1 MSKSNSGYFS
11 GTKGDNSDNS
21 KKTNNK
27 SSSYK
32 KERPKKERKYVDQLP
47 NADKAIIDPKKLI
60 SYSLDYD
67 NNKGKDKALLFE
79 KVLGFTKS
87 NANLLI
93 KQIQENVSNYKAE
106 IRESDQ
112 HGQRYAVLMP
122 ITGVNGKT
130 VTVHTGWIIDSGK
143 TIPRLVTAY
152 IERLRYDISIMRH
165 R

>member
-27 SSSYK
+27 SSSPK

-47 NADKAIIDPKKLI
+47 NADKAIVDPRKI
-60 SYSLDYD
+60 INYALDFD
-67 NNKGKDKALLFE
+67 NDQGKDKSKHFE
-79 KVLGFTKS
+79 KVLGFTKN

-106 IRESDQ
+106 IRKLDQ
-112 HGQRYAVLMP
+112 YGQRYAVLMP
-122 ITGVNGKT
+122 IIGVNGNT
-130 VTVHTGWIIDSGK
+130 AIVHTGWIIDSGK
-143 TIPRLVTAY
+143 TIPRLVTVY
-152 IERLRYDISIMRH
+152 IER
-165 R
+165 

>member
-27 SSSYK
+27 SSS
-32 KERPKKERKYVDQLP
+32 PKKERKYVDQSP

-106 IRESDQ
+106 ICESDQ
-112 HGQRYAVLMP
+112 YGQRYAVLMP
-122 ITGVNGKT
+122 ITGVNGNT
-130 VTVHTGWIIDSGK
+130 ATVHTGWIIDNGK
-143 TIPRLVTAY
+143 TIPQLVTVY
-152 IERLRYDISIMRH
+152 IER
-165 R
+165 